1 MTKLFETVDF
11 LVENIDSINS
21 KNEFEGISNTVWK
34 KKKTSSK
41 LKMREM
47 KKICFGIWNKIY
59 DDRNS

>member
-21 KNEFEGISNTVWK
+21 KNEFEGIVNTVWK
-34 KKKTSSK
+34 KKTSSR

-47 KKICFGIWNKIY
+47 KKICFEFGIKY
-59 DDRNS
+59 MMSK